1 MATVEGGM
9 MTDSSRA
16 FFLGPGR
23 MGQVVVLSLA
33 LALTAGCGKSPEPQQ
48 LQATAAPPP
57 PPVVEVTG
65 VVQRTVPIYE
75 EWVGTLDGR
84 INAQIL
90 AQVTG
95 YLVEQTYKEGDY
107 VRKGQLLYRIDP
119 RTFQAALDEAKGNLA
134 RQQAVLQTARLDLDR
149 IQRLLPQNAVSV
161 RDRDNAVGRNAAAE
175 AEVLVAKAAVE
186 KAQLQLEF
194 TRIVSPIDGIAG
206 RSKAQLGDL
215 VGPGSANATL
225 TTISDVDPIKAN
237 LPLSEQRFMQF
248 ARDER
253 NGTERRGPPPIEL
266 ILSDGKIFPQ
276 RGKVYFTDRQVDVK
290 TGTILV
296 TVLFPNPGNFLRP
309 GQFARLRAPVALRTN
324 ALLVPQRAVGD
335 LQGRAFVAVVMP
347 ENTVNIRMVTT
358 AETVDSLR
366 VISQGLN
373 PGERVIV
380 EGLQRARE
388 GMKVDPRPF
397 VAPAAAADA
406 PGQAR

>member
-1 MATVEGGM
+1 MSRRIALGKSFRGAT
-9 MTDSSRA
+9 TCA
-16 FFLGPGR
+16 KA
-23 MGQVVVLSLA
+23 LA
-33 LALTAGCGKSPEPQQ
+33 LALLIGLAAGCDKAEQQ
-48 LQATAAPPP
+48 RQAQAVAAAAPPP
-57 PPVVEVTG
+57 PTVEVAN
-65 VVQRTVPIYE
+65 VVQRTVPVYE

-95 YLVEQTYKEGDY
+95 YLIEQTYKEGDY

-119 RTFQAALDEAKGNLA
+119 RSFQAALDEAKASLA
-134 RQQAVLQTARLDLDR
+134 RQEAVLTTAKLDLNR

-186 KAQLQLEF
+186 KARLQLEF
-194 TRIVSPIDGIAG
+194 TRITSPIDGIAG

-225 TTISDVDPIKAN
+225 TTVSAVDPIKAN

-248 ARDER
+248 VREEQ
-253 NGTERRGPPPIEL
+253 NGSGKHAASIEL
-266 ILSDGKIFPQ
+266 ILSDGSIFPQ
-276 RGKVYFTDRQVDVK
+276 RGRVYFADRQVDVK

-309 GQFARLRAPVALRTN
+309 GQFARLRAAVAMRNN
-324 ALLVPQRAVGD
+324 ALLIPQRAVGD
-335 LQGRAFVAVVMP
+335 LQGRAFAAVVNAD
-347 ENTVNIRMVTT
+347 NTVSIRMVTP
-358 AETVDSLR
+358 AEAIDSLR
-366 VISQGLN
+366 VITQGLN

-380 EGLQRARE
+380 EGLQRVRE
-388 GMKVDPRPF
+388 GMKVDAKPF
-397 VAPAAAADA
+397 AEPAAAAA
-406 PGQAR
+406 ASGQAR